1 MLIVR
6 YHLPSG
12 ESGEDVLVGDD
23 KWSFG
28 RPGTEEPPTVS
39 TDDTRISRGALVI
52 RDSGPGP
59 VVYRGQRGTVARVG
73 LISAD
78 GSTTWLDEAKAGHLT
93 DAARRV
99 EFHLGD
105 EHVITVEV
113 DFADRGSVKERR
125 LQAQAEE
132 AEKAEEVE
140 SQEVGEADSAT
151 DTLHK

>member
-6 YHLPSG
+6 YRLDNG
-12 ESGEDVLVGDD
+12 ESDEHVLIGDD

-59 VVYRGQRGTVARVG
+59 VVYRGQRGDVARVG
-73 LISAD
+73 LISSD
-78 GSTTWLDEAKAGHLT
+78 GSTQWLGEGKAGHLT
-93 DAARRV
+93 DEASRV

-105 EHVITVEV
+105 EHVITLEVE
-113 DFADRGSVKERR
+113 FAERGSVKERR
-125 LQAQAEE
+125 HDPEPAEDVF
-132 AEKAEEVE
+132 K
-140 SQEVGEADSAT
+140 SARRGL
-151 DTLHK
+151 DT

>member
-6 YHLPSG
+6 YHLASG
-12 ESGEDVLVGDD
+12 ESGEDVLVDDD

-39 TDDTRISRGALVI
+39 TDDKRISRGALVI

-59 VVYRGQRGTVARVG
+59 VVYRGQRGEIARVG
-73 LISAD
+73 LISED
-78 GSTTWLDEAKAGHLT
+78 GSTTWLSEAKAGILT
-93 DAARRV
+93 DDARRV

-105 EHVITVEV
+105 EHIITVEV

-125 LQAQAEE
+125 LQAMAEAEE
-132 AEKAEEVE
+132 TAKAER
-140 SQEVGEADSAT
+140 ADST
-151 DTLHK
+151 PDTL

>member
-6 YHLPSG
+6 YFLASG
-12 ESGEDVLVGDD
+12 ESGEHVIVGDD

-28 RPGTEEPPTVS
+28 RPGTEEPPTIA
-39 TDDTRISRGALVI
+39 TDDTRISRNALVI

-59 VVYRGQRGTVARVG
+59 VVFRGQRGDAARVG

-78 GSTTWLDEAKAGHLT
+78 GSTEWLSESKAGHLT
-93 DAARRV
+93 DDARKV

-113 DFADRGSVKERR
+113 EFADRGTVKERR
-125 LQAQAEE
+125 EQAEADE
-132 AEKAEEVE
+132 AEAE
-140 SQEVGEADSAT
+140 T
-151 DTLHK
+151 

>member
-1 MLIVR
+1 MTDVLIVK
-6 YHLPSG
+6 YQLGSG
-12 ESGEDVLVGDD
+12 ESGEDVLVGDG

-59 VVYRGQRGTVARVG
+59 VVYRGQRGTAARVG

-78 GSTTWLDEAKAGHLT
+78 GSTKWLSEAKAGHLT
-93 DAARRV
+93 DDARRV
-99 EFHLGD
+99 EFHLGE

-113 DFADRGSVKERR
+113 EFADRGTVKERR
-125 LQAQAEE
+125 LKALAEAAEE
-132 AEKAEEVE
+132 AEKGA
-140 SQEVGEADSAT
+140 SGP
-151 DTLHK
+151 DTLDR